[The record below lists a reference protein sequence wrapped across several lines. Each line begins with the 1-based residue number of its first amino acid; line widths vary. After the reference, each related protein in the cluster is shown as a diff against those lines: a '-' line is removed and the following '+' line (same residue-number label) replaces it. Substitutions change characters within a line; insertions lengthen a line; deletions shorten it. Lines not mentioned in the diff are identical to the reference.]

1 MELCGGV
8 GVGTYSLHT
17 MLGDSIKTF
26 WKNTVIN
33 YEVQIYAMSKD
44 SLESTIIITASG
56 TIY

>member
-1 MELCGGV
+1 MIDSVFGGV
-8 GVGTYSLHT
+8 GQGES
-17 MLGDSIKTF
+17 SIKTF